1 MKKAWQNGAHE
12 RTGIGAVWISGSK
25 NKWLVS
31 LESQLVLSHLIKMQI
46 SRQEDLICA
55 LGNESAWPVEHRAP
69 D

>member
-1 MKKAWQNGAHE
+1 MKGQE
-12 RTGIGAVWISGSK
+12 SVQSGDLEVR

-31 LESQLVLSHLIKMQI
+31 LDSQLVLSHLIKMQI

-55 LGNESAWPVEHRAP
+55 LGHEGSWPEEHRAP

>member
-1 MKKAWQNGAHE
+1 MEPMKGQE
-12 RTGIGAVWISGSK
+12 SVQSGDLEVR

-31 LESQLVLSHLIKMQI
+31 LDSQLVLSHLIKMQI

-55 LGNESAWPVEHRAP
+55 LGHEGSWPEEHRAP

>member
-1 MKKAWQNGAHE
+1 MKGQDS
-12 RTGIGAVWISGSK
+12 VQSGDLEVR

-31 LESQLVLSHLIKMQI
+31 LDSQLVLSHLIKMQI

-55 LGNESAWPVEHRAP
+55 LGHEGSWPEEHRAP